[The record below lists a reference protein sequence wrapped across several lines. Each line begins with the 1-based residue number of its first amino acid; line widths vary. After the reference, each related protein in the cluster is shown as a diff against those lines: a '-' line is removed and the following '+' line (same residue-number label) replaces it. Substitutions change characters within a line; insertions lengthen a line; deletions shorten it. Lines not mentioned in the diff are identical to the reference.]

1 MKNDRFKSIKKVTQ
15 ILGTNT
21 IKIKKKIWLW
31 CVDSLECFEVIP
43 RTQCEDSTA
52 RAHKQV
58 SRFKDPQDVY
68 TLCKKKKKLEDKTLY
83 MWT

>member
-1 MKNDRFKSIKKVTQ
+1 M
-15 ILGTNT
+15 
-21 IKIKKKIWLW
+21 
-31 CVDSLECFEVIP
+31 DSLECFEVIP

-68 TLCKKKKKLEDKTLY
+68 TLCKKKKVRRQNSIYVNIT
-83 MWT
+83 